1 MPCNK
6 IISDQAIQYTYKY
19 KGVIL
24 HADVRAHPCS
34 GENEKKVDINIFASE
49 EPHDQL
55 NHQPIQRTYY
65 AQKELRGKKGLI
77 GKVAFHNYFILK
89 KQYRAQGIMTKV
101 HSKELETYKQLE
113 FQEIQLD
120 AAWDGLIVWKK
131 MNYIFD
137 GPTEAS
143 KAIVPLQIYL
153 KTERKLSTNQINDI
167 IKNDPFSINLQ
178 YLRAE
183 TNIMSFMDWA
193 ERNKIG
199 CVRMYKEVKSS

>member
-1 MPCNK
+1 MPCNQ

-24 HADVRAHPCS
+24 RADVTHACS
-34 GENEKKVDINIFASE
+34 GENEKKVDINIFASA
-49 EPHDQL
+49 EPHNQL

-65 AQKELRGKKGLI
+65 LEKELLGKKGLI
-77 GKVAFHNYFILK
+77 GKVAAHNYFILK
-89 KQYRAQGIMTKV
+89 DQYRSQGIMTKV

-131 MNYIFD
+131 MNYQFIN
-137 GPTEAS
+137 TIEES
-143 KAIVPLQIYL
+143 KVILLLQRYL
-153 KTERKLSTNQINDI
+153 RTERRLTTNEINDI
-167 IKNDPFSINLQ
+167 IKNDPFSINSQ

-183 TNIMSFMDWA
+183 NNIMSFMNWA
-193 ERNKIG
+193 ENNRIG
-199 CVRMYKEVKSS
+199 CSKMYKEVKSS